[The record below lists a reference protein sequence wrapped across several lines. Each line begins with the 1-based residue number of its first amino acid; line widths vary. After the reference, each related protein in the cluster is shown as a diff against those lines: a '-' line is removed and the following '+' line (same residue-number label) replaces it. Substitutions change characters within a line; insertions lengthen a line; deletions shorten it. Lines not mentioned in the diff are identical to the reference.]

1 MKIAYPF
8 SNQDTGQKSFF
19 HSGEQTDEGEPVR
32 EQEDILEQLNWG
44 GQIVFEPVQQNP
56 YDLSYTCVL
65 IPRFS
70 SHYLLGDI
78 SLAFQTV
85 LRQICI
91 SFGWRLEYVGV
102 NPEYLQWTIRVQPAT
117 STAYF
122 MKVIR
127 QHTSAYVF
135 ENFPRFK
142 KENLSD
148 DFWAPGYLIA
158 LGSHPHPT
166 DMIREFIRQ
175 TRQQQG
181 ILPNG

>member
-1 MKIAYPF
+1 
-8 SNQDTGQKSFF
+8 
-19 HSGEQTDEGEPVR
+19 
-32 EQEDILEQLNWG
+32 
-44 GQIVFEPVQQNP
+44 
-56 YDLSYTCVL
+56 
-65 IPRFS
+65 
-70 SHYLLGDI
+70 
-78 SLAFQTV
+78 
-85 LRQICI
+85 
-91 SFGWRLEYVGV
+91 
-102 NPEYLQWTIRVQPAT
+102 
-117 STAYF
+117 

-158 LGSHPHPT
+158 LGAHPHPT
-166 DMIREFIRQ
+166 EMIREFIRQ